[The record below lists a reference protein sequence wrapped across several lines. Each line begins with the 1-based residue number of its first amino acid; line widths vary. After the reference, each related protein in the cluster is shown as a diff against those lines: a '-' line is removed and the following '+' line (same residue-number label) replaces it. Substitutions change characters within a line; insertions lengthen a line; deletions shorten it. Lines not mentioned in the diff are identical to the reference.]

1 MSAVAALPK
10 AEPHSASEDA
20 RERAFVRRHRW
31 GEGVLVG
38 EYLDRTERTCAL
50 CGLVKITV
58 HPPQGWPWREWRT
71 REGKRWEG
79 ENTPPCLEAAP

>member
-1 MSAVAALPK
+1 MVSDVSKLPA
-10 AEPHSASEDA
+10 AEPSA
-20 RERAFVRRHRW
+20 RRHRW

-38 EYLDRTERTCAL
+38 EYLDRTERTCVH

>member
-1 MSAVAALPK
+1 MNAPVNLP
-10 AEPHSASEDA
+10 PTPLP
-20 RERAFVRRHRW
+20 RRHKW

-38 EYLDRTERTCAL
+38 EHLDRTERTCSF
-50 CGLVKITV
+50 CGMVKITV

-79 ENTPPCLEAAP
+79 ERTPPCLSERNPETLETKTTA